1 MAAAPALWAVGRDLL
16 WCLGLGLLLG
26 MFRSFAGLLL
36 GNGRSLCFVWDL
48 LSFVAAAV
56 LLCGFA
62 ASASTGGGMR
72 WYMAAGAGAG
82 ALAWRWAVSRTLYRL
97 AAGGAA
103 LVTGAALRLQGVL
116 LAPFVHLK
124 RHFAARKQTKTAA
137 KAKKRAEKVTKK
149 KKQLQKPRKILYN

>member
-26 MFRSFAGLLL
+26 MFRSFAGMLL
-36 GNGRSLCFVWDL
+36 GNGRILCFVWDL
-48 LSFVAAAV
+48 LAFVAAAV

-62 ASASTGGGMR
+62 ASASMGDGTR

-82 ALAWRWAVSRTLYRL
+82 ALAWRWAVSRTLYRV
-97 AAGGAA
+97 AAGIAA
-103 LVTGAALRLQGVL
+103 MAARAGLRLQRIL

-124 RHFAARKQTKTAA
+124 RYFAARKQTKTAI

-149 KKQLQKPRKILYN
+149 KKQLQKQGKILYN